1 MPQSRDHN
9 RLRNLLRI
17 CCHLRRPEHFAADPA
32 LVICFRSWLCTG
44 NKCFIHLYDIVIL
57 DRGCRFKQLVIA
69 FINVYCFPLR
79 LRPAEQHSIQ
89 FITFTE
95 SIYIDR
101 FYTAWQHNRGQIITF
116 IKTTDDTEINYE
128 YTADG
133 YLKSVTER
141 GTDKGRDYVNENKKI
156 YVFYCN
162 SYRKLNR
169 ECKYER
175 GKGRRQ

>member
-116 IKTTDDTEINYE
+116 IKTTIRDFRHPFWNDNFSQAFTGVKSCKSYSIYCSRDCDCLQAA
-128 YTADG
+128 TA
-133 YLKSVTER
+133 
-141 GTDKGRDYVNENKKI
+141 
-156 YVFYCN
+156 
-162 SYRKLNR
+162 
-169 ECKYER
+169 
-175 GKGRRQ
+175 